1 MGIFIDLLKTFDTV
15 DHDILLEK
23 SSMYGVKGN
32 NRKWFHSFLSNQK
45 QYIESQNDNKK
56 NSLTIKCGVS
66 QGSIL
71 GLLLFIV

>member
-15 DHDILLEK
+15 DHDILLDK
-23 SSMYGVKGN
+23 SIMYGVKGN
-32 NRKWFHSFLSNQK
+32 NSKWFHSFLSNQK